1 MKNIYNTS
9 PMNLRPL
16 ELVMD
21 TPWGI
26 SAHGHCI
33 RILDGHFLEIRATE
47 DGGFRAFIDG
57 LGVGRIVSDEKQ
69 AMFEAEEALQAYIQ
83 FYASQDDWD
92 LA

>member
-1 MKNIYNTS
+1 MKHNPNTTAT
-9 PMNLRPL
+9 
-16 ELVMD
+16 EDFAIAFVID

-69 AMFEAEEALQAYIQ
+69 ATVEAEEALQAYLQ
-83 FYASQDDWD
+83 FYASHDDWD